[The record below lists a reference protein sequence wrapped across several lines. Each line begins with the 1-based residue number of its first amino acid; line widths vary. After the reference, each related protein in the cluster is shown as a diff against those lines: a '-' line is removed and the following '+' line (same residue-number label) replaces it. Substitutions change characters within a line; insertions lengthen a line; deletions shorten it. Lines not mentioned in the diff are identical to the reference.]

1 MAQKRKKREN
11 LERTEAWFRLAF
23 QIPKEYL
30 LYFLVSRYF
39 IGIAVKSE
47 KHKKFNEQ
55 LKKLRGELPENRI
68 V

>member
-1 MAQKRKKREN
+1 MIFSLVILSIKTIINSIQQK
-11 LERTEAWFRLAF
+11 F
-23 QIPKEYL
+23 QIPKEYRL
-30 LYFLVSRYF
+30 DFLVSRYF